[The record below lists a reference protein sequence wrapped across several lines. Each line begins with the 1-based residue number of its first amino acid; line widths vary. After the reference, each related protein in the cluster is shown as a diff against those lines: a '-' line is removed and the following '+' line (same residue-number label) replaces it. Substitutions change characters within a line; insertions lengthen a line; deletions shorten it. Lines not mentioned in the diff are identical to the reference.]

1 MLNGSNFTGSHIRTA
16 AHSFWPSLKI
26 PLQHTTFRDLL
37 WSHQERTCSVV
48 LYPLPLILSTP
59 ENKPQKAQRVSK
71 ELFQG
76 TVTMNSLPPPLAGIS
91 KLPSSWAQVTED
103 SLLQKNVVSR
113 KLAVLSS
120 VLNKW
125 NPASVRPVKT
135 IKRTL
140 YLERQRGFSHMLE
153 PNRLQ
158 TSAGSALS
166 RSVNL
171 LWAPLQFLP
180 LQQTH

>member
-1 MLNGSNFTGSHIRTA
+1 MRKEEHAVLCYF
-16 AHSFWPSLKI
+16 SLLLI
-26 PLQHTTFRDLL
+26 P
-37 WSHQERTCSVV
+37 
-48 LYPLPLILSTP
+48 STP
-59 ENKPQKAQRVSK
+59 ENKPKKAQCLSK
-71 ELFQG
+71 ELFKW
-76 TVTMNSLPPPLAGIS
+76 TVTMNLLPPPLAGIF
-91 KLPSSWAQVTED
+91 KLPSSWTQVTED

-140 YLERQRGFSHMLE
+140 YLERQGGFSHMLK

-158 TSAGSALS
+158 TSTGSAVS

-171 LWAPLQFLP
+171 LWAPLQFFP
-180 LQQTH
+180 LQQTHF